1 MREAAR
7 ADGVAG
13 APTTDPT
20 AAAALAYARR
30 SCPAVCPALVKE
42 QNRIRIEDVAAAAG
56 VSMKTVSRVFNY
68 EPNVRPDTREK
79 VERAAREL
87 NYRPNP
93 SARSLASNR
102 SYLVALL
109 YDNPSSNYIMEI
121 IGGVLDACE
130 MRHYSMMLRPM
141 DCGTTDY
148 RARVQALLAQYRPD
162 GLVLTPPITDD
173 EALLDWLQ
181 AEHVPY
187 AAISPRR
194 RVNQIGAT
202 LDEREAAA
210 ELVGHVAAL
219 GHTRIG
225 HITGHASHGARAW
238 RLDGYRDALQRADL
252 PFDPA
257 LVIEGEFSFDSG
269 IAGARQL
276 LDLPSPPTAIFAA
289 NDDTAAGVIYE
300 AEERGLRI
308 PRDLSVFGF
317 DDMPMARQIWPSL
330 TTVRQPSHEMG
341 RIAAEQLLA
350 RIGDP
355 QRGEL
360 VKVPYEMRLRR
371 STGPWPARE

>member
-1 MREAAR
+1 MRSPATTTRRDVSAR
-7 ADGVAG
+7 I
-13 APTTDPT
+13 
-20 AAAALAYARR
+20 
-30 SCPAVCPALVKE
+30 SCGFLPERATFVKE

-79 VERAAREL
+79 VEQAARAL

-102 SYLVALL
+102 SYQIALL

-121 IGGVLDACE
+121 IGGVLDACRS
-130 MRHYSMMLRPM
+130 RHYSMMLQPM
-141 DCGTTDY
+141 EPNSGGY
-148 RARVQALLAQYRPD
+148 RSQVESLLHQYRPD
-162 GLVLTPPITDD
+162 GMILTPPITDD
-173 EALLDWLQ
+173 DELLDWLQ
-181 AEHVPY
+181 THGMPY
-187 AAISPRR
+187 ASISPRR
-194 RVNQIGAT
+194 RLGQIGAT

-210 ELVGHVAAL
+210 ELVVHVASL
-219 GHTRIG
+219 GHRRIG
-225 HITGHASHGARAW
+225 HITGHHSHGARAW
-238 RLDGYRDALQRADL
+238 RLDGYRDALLRAGL

-269 IAGARQL
+269 IEGARAL
-276 LDLPSPPTAIFAA
+276 LDLPEPPTAIFAA

-350 RIGDP
+350 HIGDAG
-355 QRGEL
+355 RGEL

-371 STGPWPARE
+371 STGVWPSRE

>member
-1 MREAAR
+1 MA
-7 ADGVAG
+7 
-13 APTTDPT
+13 
-20 AAAALAYARR
+20 
-30 SCPAVCPALVKE
+30 SCPERATFVKE

-79 VERAAREL
+79 VEQAARAL

-102 SYLVALL
+102 SYQIALL

-121 IGGVLDACE
+121 IGGVLDACRS
-130 MRHYSMMLRPM
+130 RHYSMMLQPM
-141 DCGTTDY
+141 EPNSGGY
-148 RARVQALLAQYRPD
+148 RSQVESLLHQYRPD
-162 GLVLTPPITDD
+162 GMILTPPITDD
-173 EALLDWLQ
+173 DELLDWLQ
-181 AEHVPY
+181 THGMPY
-187 AAISPRR
+187 ASISPRR
-194 RVNQIGAT
+194 RLGQIGAT

-210 ELVGHVAAL
+210 ELVVHVASL
-219 GHTRIG
+219 GHRRIG
-225 HITGHASHGARAW
+225 HITGHHSHGARAW
-238 RLDGYRDALQRADL
+238 RLDGYRDALLRAGL

-269 IAGARQL
+269 IEGARAL
-276 LDLPSPPTAIFAA
+276 LDLPEPPTAIFAA

-350 RIGDP
+350 HIGDAG
-355 QRGEL
+355 RGEL

-371 STGPWPARE
+371 STGVWPSRE

>member
-1 MREAAR
+1 M
-7 ADGVAG
+7 
-13 APTTDPT
+13 
-20 AAAALAYARR
+20 LAYARR

-210 ELVGHVAAL
+210 ELVEHVAAL
-219 GHTRIG
+219 GHTRIA
-225 HITGHASHGARAW
+225 HITGHHSHGARAW

-252 PFDPA
+252 PFDPD

>member
-1 MREAAR
+1 M
-7 ADGVAG
+7 
-13 APTTDPT
+13 
-20 AAAALAYARR
+20 
-30 SCPAVCPALVKE
+30 KE

-79 VERAAREL
+79 VEQAARAL

-102 SYLVALL
+102 SYLIALL

-121 IGGVLDACE
+121 IGGVLDACRS
-130 MRHYSMMLRPM
+130 RHYSMMLQPM
-141 DCGTTDY
+141 DGSTAADSGGY
-148 RARVQALLAQYRPD
+148 RAQVESLLEQYRPD
-162 GLVLTPPITDD
+162 GMILTPPITDD
-173 EALLDWLQ
+173 DVLLDWLQ
-181 AEHVPY
+181 SQRMPY
-187 AAISPRR
+187 ASISPRR
-194 RVNQIGAT
+194 RIGQIGAT

-225 HITGHASHGARAW
+225 HITGHRSHGARAW
-238 RLDGYRDALQRADL
+238 RLDGYRDALQRAGL
-252 PFDPA
+252 PYDPA

-269 IAGARQL
+269 IEGGRAL
-276 LDLPSPPTAIFAA
+276 LDLPEPPTAIFAA

-350 RIGDP
+350 HIGDP
-355 QRGEL
+355 LRGEL

-371 STGPWPARE
+371 STGAWPFSAA

>member
-1 MREAAR
+1 M
-7 ADGVAG
+7 
-13 APTTDPT
+13 
-20 AAAALAYARR
+20 
-30 SCPAVCPALVKE
+30 KE

-79 VERAAREL
+79 VESAARAL

-102 SYLVALL
+102 SYLIALL

-121 IGGVLDACE
+121 IGGVLDACRS
-130 MRHYSMMLRPM
+130 RHYSMMLQPM
-141 DCGTTDY
+141 DDGGADAADGAGEGY
-148 RARVQALLAQYRPD
+148 RARVENVLAQYRPD
-162 GLVLTPPITDD
+162 GMILTPPITDD
-173 EALLDWLQ
+173 DALLDWLH
-181 AEHVPY
+181 AERMPY
-187 AAISPRR
+187 ASISPRR
-194 RVNQIGAT
+194 RTGQIGAT

-210 ELVGHVAAL
+210 ELVSHVASL

-225 HITGHASHGARAW
+225 HITGHRSHGARAW
-238 RLDGYRDALQRADL
+238 RLDGYRDALHRAGL
-252 PFDPA
+252 PFDPS
-257 LVIEGEFSFDSG
+257 LVVEGEFSFDSG
-269 IAGARQL
+269 IEGARTL
-276 LDLPSPPTAIFAA
+276 LDLAAPPTAIFAA

-350 RIGDP
+350 HIGDA

-360 VKVPYEMRLRR
+360 IKVPYEMRLRR
-371 STGPWPARE
+371 STGAWPARGS